1 MIGEEILSVIAERFG
16 EGAAN
21 VLYYKKIDEWE
32 AWWKGYN
39 RSFHEFTENGAGG
52 RLIRRELYRMNM
64 AKKIAEDWASL
75 LLNDRTA
82 ISVSDE
88 VGGEF
93 VGKVLSTTDFMS
105 NANRLVEKAFA
116 LGTGAAILR
125 ISGAYGEDGEII
137 PSEATFA
144 FEFVDASHIIP
155 LSVRDGKIV
164 EAAFV
169 SEGKIRGEEYVY
181 LEIHCLEE
189 DGYVIS
195 NEFYRRVD
203 GRLVRS
209 DVPLGN
215 CPEVVHTMSRV
226 PLFSILTP
234 SIQNNIDP
242 TVGLGVSVFAD
253 ATDCLKGVD
262 LAFNNFCRDI
272 KLGGK
277 KVFINQTLVNRDEYG
292 NVFTPDDVAQ
302 QLFVTIG
309 DSDLADHPMITEH
322 NPELR
327 TAENAEA
334 VQCQLNYLSFRCGLG
349 THHYTFGDLGGR
361 VRLTATQYMGERQDM
376 RQNASKHQKNVA
388 SFLRGVV
395 EALLWCGAEVCGLP
409 IDKNAAVNVTF
420 DDSYW
425 NDSESQRARD
435 LSELEAGIITVDEY
449 RSKWI
454 GGDING

>member
-1 MIGEEILSVIAERFG
+1 MIGEEILSIIAERFG
-16 EGAAN
+16 EGAVNAA
-21 VLYYKKIDEWE
+21 YYKRIDEWE

-39 RSFHEFTENGAGG
+39 RTFHEFTENGAGG

-82 ISVSDE
+82 ITVGDE
-88 VGGEF
+88 VGEEF
-93 VGKVLSTTDFMS
+93 VKKVLSATDFMGH
-105 NANRLVEKAFA
+105 ANRLVEKAFA
-116 LGTGAAILR
+116 VGTGAAILR

-137 PSEATFA
+137 PSEASFA

-155 LSVRDGKIV
+155 LSVRDGRIV

-169 SEGKIRGEEYVY
+169 SEGKWRGEEYVY

-189 DGYVIS
+189 DGYVIT

-209 DVPLGN
+209 DVPLGD
-215 CPEVVHTMSRV
+215 CPAVVHTMSRT

-242 TVGLGVSVFAD
+242 TVGLGVSVFSD

-277 KVFINQTLVNRDEYG
+277 KVFINQSLVNRDEYG

-309 DSDLADHPMITEH
+309 DSDLAEHPMITEH
-322 NPELR
+322 NPQLR

-349 THHYTFGDLGGR
+349 THHYTFGDMGGR
-361 VRLTATQYMGERQDM
+361 AKLTATQYMGERQDM

-395 EALLWCGAEVCGLP
+395 EALMWCGAEVCGLP
-409 IDKNAAVNVTF
+409 IDRDAAVRVMF

-435 LSELEAGIITVDEY
+435 LGELEAGVITVQEY
-449 RSKWI
+449 RDKWI
-454 GGDING
+454 GGDIYG

>member
-1 MIGEEILSVIAERFG
+1 
-16 EGAAN
+16 
-21 VLYYKKIDEWE
+21 
-32 AWWKGYN
+32 
-39 RSFHEFTENGAGG
+39 
-52 RLIRRELYRMNM
+52 
-64 AKKIAEDWASL
+64 
-75 LLNDRTA
+75 
-82 ISVSDE
+82 
-88 VGGEF
+88 
-93 VGKVLSTTDFMS
+93 
-105 NANRLVEKAFA
+105 
-116 LGTGAAILR
+116 
-125 ISGAYGEDGEII
+125 
-137 PSEATFA
+137 
-144 FEFVDASHIIP
+144 
-155 LSVRDGKIV
+155 
-164 EAAFV
+164 
-169 SEGKIRGEEYVY
+169 
-181 LEIHCLEE
+181 
-189 DGYVIS
+189 
-195 NEFYRRVD
+195 
-203 GRLVRS
+203 
-209 DVPLGN
+209 
-215 CPEVVHTMSRV
+215 MSRI

-234 SIQNNIDP
+234 NIQNNIDP

-277 KVFINQTLVNRDEYG
+277 KVFINQSLVNRDEFG

-409 IDKNAAVNVTF
+409 IDTGAAVNVMF

-425 NDSESQRARD
+425 NDSDSQRARD
-435 LSELEAGIITVDEY
+435 LSELEAGVITVDEY
-449 RSKWI
+449 RGKWI